1 MSVLVVGWESKSVCH
16 ASDLAAGGV
25 CVMGNLQEQ
34 NMYKRNLEE
43 RCWPERLRT
52 ISIEVGGT
60 ECSVKRE
67 PARKKGENLQTLPA
81 SPLFGTRRR
90 GRRE

>member
-34 NMYKRNLEE
+34 NMCKRNLE
-43 RCWPERLRT
+43 RCWLERLRT

-67 PARKKGENLQTLPA
+67 PARRKGENLQTLPT
-81 SPLFGTRRR
+81 SPFGTRRR